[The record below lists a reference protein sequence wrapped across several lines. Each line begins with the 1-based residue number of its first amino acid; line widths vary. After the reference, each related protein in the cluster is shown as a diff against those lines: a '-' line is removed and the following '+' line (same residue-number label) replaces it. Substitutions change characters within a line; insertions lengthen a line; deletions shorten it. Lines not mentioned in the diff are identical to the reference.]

1 MKEYSSDKQFAAE
14 ADENDPLKNF
24 REKFLI
30 PVRPDGEKVIYL
42 AGNSL
47 GLQPKSLRSYVEQ
60 ELKDW
65 ETLGV
70 EGHVHAKNPWLPYHE
85 LLTDKTAKITGAK
98 PEEVINMNSLTSNL
112 HFLFIS
118 FYRPD
123 KKRYKILIESNAFP
137 SDHYA
142 VQSQINFHSMI
153 AGTDCFDAGNALIE
167 MKPRKGEDRIR
178 TEDIEDLIEKDGESI
193 ALVWFAGVNYYSG
206 QAFDIERITKAA
218 HKKGCTA
225 GFDLAHSA
233 GNMLLKLHEWNVD
246 FAVWCNYKYLNGGP
260 GAIGGAFVH
269 EKHLRD
275 NTLPK
280 FLGWW
285 GHDKKTR
292 FLMDHRYIPIPT
304 AESWQLSNP
313 PILQLA
319 ALNASLDIFEEA
331 GMENLRIK
339 SEKLTA
345 YLEFLLKEK
354 NDNNI
359 EIITPSEK
367 NERGCQLSL
376 RLRSGGR
383 DTYNRLIGEGVI
395 CDWREPDVIR
405 VAPVPLYNTFEEVR
419 NFSGILHGDKLYF

>member
-1 MKEYSSDKQFAAE
+1 MHKEFSSDKQFAAE
-14 ADENDPLKNF
+14 ADANDPLKSF
-24 REKFLI
+24 RDRFLI
-30 PVRPDGEKVIYL
+30 PEKSDGKKVIYL

-47 GLQPKSLRSYVEQ
+47 GLQPKTVRSYIEQ

-65 ETLGV
+65 ETHGV

-85 LLTDKTAKITGAK
+85 FLTEKTARIIGAQ
-98 PEEVINMNSLTSNL
+98 PEEAVNMNSLTANL
-112 HFLFIS
+112 HFLFVS

-142 VQSQINFHSMI
+142 VQSQIKYHSGL
-153 AGTDCFDAGNALIE
+153 AGADSFNVKDALIE
-167 MKPRKGEDRIR
+167 MKPRAGEDKIR
-178 TEDIEDLIEKDGESI
+178 TGDIEELIDREGDSI
-193 ALVWFAGVNYYSG
+193 ALVWFAGINYYSG

-218 HKKGCTA
+218 HKKGCLA

-233 GNMLLKLHEWNVD
+233 GNMILRLHDWNVD

-260 GAIGGAFVH
+260 GAIGGAYVH

-275 NTLPK
+275 SALPK

-292 FLMDHRYIPIPT
+292 FLMDHKYIAIPT
-304 AESWQLSNP
+304 VESWQVSNP
-313 PILQLA
+313 PIFQLA

-331 GMENLRIK
+331 GIENLRMK

-345 YLEFLLKEK
+345 YLEFLLNENKSSGIK
-354 NDNNI
+354 
-359 EIITPSEK
+359 IITPSET

-376 RLRSGGR
+376 RIKTDGKNL
-383 DTYNRLIGEGVI
+383 YNRLINAGVI

-405 VAPVPLYNTFEEVR
+405 VAPVPLYNTFEDVR
-419 NFSGILHGDKLYF
+419 KFSGFISGNNR

>member
-1 MKEYSSDKQFAAE
+1 MFLKEFSSDKQFAIE
-14 ADENDPLKNF
+14 SDLKDPLKTF
-24 REKFLI
+24 RDRFLI
-30 PVRPDGEKVIYL
+30 PDKSNGEKVIYL

-47 GLQPKSLRSYVEQ
+47 GLQPNTVRSYIEQ

-70 EGHVHAKNPWLPYHE
+70 EGHVHAKNPWMPYHE
-85 LLTDKTAKITGAK
+85 LLTGKTARIVGAL
-98 PEEVINMNSLTSNL
+98 PEEVINMNTLTANL

-123 KKRYKILIESNAFP
+123 SSRFKILIESNAFP

-142 VQSQINFHSMI
+142 VQSQIKFH
-153 AGTDCFDAGNALIE
+153 AGFAGKKQFDENEALIE
-167 MKPRKGEDRIR
+167 MNPRSGEDKIR
-178 TEDIEDLIEKDGESI
+178 TEDIEELIDREGDSI
-193 ALVWFAGVNYYSG
+193 ALIWFAGVNYYSG
-206 QAFDIERITKAA
+206 QAFDIKKITEAA
-218 HKKGCTA
+218 HKKGCIA

-233 GNMLLKLHEWNVD
+233 GNMLLKLHDWNVD

-269 EKHLRD
+269 EKYLQD
-275 NTLPK
+275 SSLPK

-292 FLMDHRYIPIPT
+292 FLMDHKYIPIPT
-304 AESWQLSNP
+304 AESWQVSNP
-313 PILQLA
+313 PVFQLA

-331 GMENLRIK
+331 GIENLRIK

-345 YLEFLLKEK
+345 YLEFLLKEN
-354 NDNNI
+354 NDANI
-359 EIITPSEK
+359 EIITPSEI

-376 RLRSGGR
+376 RVKAGGK
-383 DTYNRLIGEGVI
+383 DLYNRLIKEGVI

-405 VAPVPLYNTFEEVR
+405 VAPVPLYNTFEDVRKFYEV
-419 NFSGILHGDKLYF
+419 FCGDNK